1 MPVVSLAELLESGV
15 HFGHQTRRWNPKM
28 SQYIYTARNGVHI
41 IDLVQTAQL
50 IEEAYEF
57 VRGEADSGKR
67 FLFIGTKRQAAA
79 IIKQEALRSGS
90 HFVNQRWLGGMLTNW
105 ETIRGRVERLKE
117 LEELENSGALDKRP
131 KKEASVLRRELGK
144 LEKYLG
150 GIKTMRRLPDLVVV
164 VDQRRELGKL
174 EKYLGGIKTMRR
186 LPDLVIV
193 VDQRREYNAIQECQK
208 LGIPIISLLDTNCD
222 PDLVDVPIPAN
233 DDAIRSV
240 KLILGKISDAIIEGR
255 RGGQAAVEEYEEDY
269 DNETEYEEEGDYSQY
284 AAEFASGDDD
294 N

>member
-1 MPVVSLAELLESGV
+1 MEDKPEKEKNMPVVSLAELLESGV

-57 VRGEADSGKR
+57 VRGEADRGKR
-67 FLFIGTKRQAAA
+67 FLFIGTKRQAAG

-150 GIKTMRRLPDLVVV
+150 GIKTMRRLPDLVV
-164 VDQRRELGKL
+164 
-174 EKYLGGIKTMRR
+174 
-186 LPDLVIV
+186 V

>member
-1 MPVVSLAELLESGV
+1 MEDKPEKEKNMPVVSLAELLESGV

-57 VRGEADSGKR
+57 VRGEADRGKR
-67 FLFIGTKRQAAA
+67 FLFIGTKRQAAG

-150 GIKTMRRLPDLVVV
+150 GIKTMRRLPDLV
-164 VDQRRELGKL
+164 
-174 EKYLGGIKTMRR
+174 
-186 LPDLVIV
+186 IV

-240 KLILGKISDAIIEGR
+240 KLILGKIGDAIIEGR

-269 DNETEYEEEGDYSQY
+269 EDETEYEEEGDYSQY

>member
-1 MPVVSLAELLESGV
+1 MEDKPEKEKNMPVVSLAELLESGV

-57 VRGEADSGKR
+57 VRGEADRGKR
-67 FLFIGTKRQAAA
+67 FLFIGTKRQAAG

-131 KKEASVLRRELGK
+131 KKEASVL
-144 LEKYLG
+144 
-150 GIKTMRRLPDLVVV
+150 
-164 VDQRRELGKL
+164 RRELGKL

>member
-1 MPVVSLAELLESGV
+1 MEDKPEKEKNMPVVSLAELLESGV

-57 VRGEADSGKR
+57 VRGEADRGKR

-79 IIKQEALRSGS
+79 LIKQEALRSGS

-131 KKEASVLRRELGK
+131 KKEASVL
-144 LEKYLG
+144 
-150 GIKTMRRLPDLVVV
+150 
-164 VDQRRELGKL
+164 RRELGKL

>member
-1 MPVVSLAELLESGV
+1 MEDKPEKEKNMPVVSLAELLESGV

-150 GIKTMRRLPDLVVV
+150 GIKTMRRLPDLV
-164 VDQRRELGKL
+164 
-174 EKYLGGIKTMRR
+174 
-186 LPDLVIV
+186 IV

-269 DNETEYEEEGDYSQY
+269 DNETEYEEGGDYSQY

>member
-1 MPVVSLAELLESGV
+1 MEDKPEKEKNMPVVSLAELLESGV

-150 GIKTMRRLPDLVVV
+150 GIKTMRRLPDLV
-164 VDQRRELGKL
+164 
-174 EKYLGGIKTMRR
+174 
-186 LPDLVIV
+186 IV

-240 KLILGKISDAIIEGR
+240 KLILGKIGDAIIEGR

-269 DNETEYEEEGDYSQY
+269 EDETEYEEEGDYSQY

>member
-57 VRGEADSGKR
+57 VRGEADRGKR
-67 FLFIGTKRQAAA
+67 FLFIGTKRQAAG

-131 KKEASVLRRELGK
+131 KKEASVL
-144 LEKYLG
+144 
-150 GIKTMRRLPDLVVV
+150 
-164 VDQRRELGKL
+164 RRELGKL

-269 DNETEYEEEGDYSQY
+269 EDETEYEEEGDYSQY
-284 AAEFASGDDD
+284 AAEFSSGDED